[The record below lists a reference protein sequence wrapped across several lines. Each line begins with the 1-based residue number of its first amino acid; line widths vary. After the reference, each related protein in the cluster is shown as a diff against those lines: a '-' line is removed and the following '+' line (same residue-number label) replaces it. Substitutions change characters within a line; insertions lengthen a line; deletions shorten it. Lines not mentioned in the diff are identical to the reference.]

1 MPVSAPPTRAVSSR
15 GTKNRK
21 PRKKSLN
28 CGVRP
33 WSNLALTMKF
43 PIKRAGPITK
53 LATPPS
59 QGMKCKTI

>member
-1 MPVSAPPTRAVSSR
+1 MLVNSPPTRAVSSK

-28 CGVRP
+28 WGVRP
-33 WSNLALTMKF
+33 WSNLAVTIKF

-53 LATPPS
+53 LATRPS
-59 QGMKCKTI
+59 QG